1 MFASPEALQAALE
14 AEGVTGVGV
23 TAITSSPAVTQRDL
37 TSVVSVAF
45 EATGDL
51 EAQRAAII
59 AAIAKAAG
67 VDPSAVALSID
78 GGVVTAHIT
87 VPAEEADAIAAS
99 LAAGMFVSP
108 GALQAALEAE
118 GVTGVGVTA
127 ITSSP
132 AVTQRNVRE
141 SSTEEVALGGTSL
154 GSNQEVNTE
163 QNNTAAIA
171 GGVVGG
177 AFVLLLALLL
187 AAYYYKKQRQAGIS
201 GEEKLV
207 AGPDVE
213 APVVS
218 TSYEGDGGEG
228 KTKADEE
235 ELFPLSDRYPTKE
248 SAEEAAAAK
257 EKAAQEAAAVKAAEE
272 AAEAADAAAAKAAA
286 KEVAAAKE
294 QKDLKKVVAEMVD
307 TAIAKVTIAM
317 DTTVA
322 KDKVSG
328 LFEPGSKAGSLF
340 EPDSKAG
347 GLFEPDSKASE
358 VTQEADGAP
367 ASPSSVPSQPESS
380 VPTQQE
386 WLSPRVEAA
395 KAVDDA
401 DDGEDADGDVPDEP
415 IATSPKTPKSAGTP
429 GRRSFFEVIV
439 DNVKEGTEEIG
450 HQAEELGRT
459 VSGFFAGANP
469 LSPSPRT
476 SDSPGRTPKREDV

>member
-1 MFASPEALQAALE
+1 MITLPSVNQADVEDKINTVVECNDCTEAVLTEGSVIITATITIPDGDDDMRAKIQAAFANASAASSLLGLPVETDPVVTFISGSPLE
-14 AEGVTGVGV
+14 
-23 TAITSSPAVTQRDL
+23 DL
-37 TSVVSVAF
+37 SIVSVAF

-67 VDPSAVALSID
+67 VDPSAVVLSITD
-78 GGVVTAHIT
+78 GVVTADIT

-99 LAAGMFVSP
+99 LAAGMFASP

-218 TSYEGDGGEG
+218 TSYEGDGSEG

-257 EKAAQEAAAVKAAEE
+257 E
-272 AAEAADAAAAKAAA
+272 
-286 KEVAAAKE
+286 
-294 QKDLKKVVAEMVD
+294 QKDLTKVVAEMVD

-358 VTQEADGAP
+358 VTQEAGGAP

-401 DDGEDADGDVPDEP
+401 DDGEDADGDEPDEP

-439 DNVKEGTEEIG
+439 DNVKEGTEE
-450 HQAEELGRT
+450 T
-459 VSGFFAGANP
+459 
-469 LSPSPRT
+469 
-476 SDSPGRTPKREDV
+476 

>member
-1 MFASPEALQAALE
+1 MITLPSVNQADVEDKINTVVECNDCTEAVLTEGSVIITATITIPDGDDDMRAKIQAAFANASAASSLLGLPVETDPVVTFISGSPLE
-14 AEGVTGVGV
+14 
-23 TAITSSPAVTQRDL
+23 DL
-37 TSVVSVAF
+37 SIVSVAF
-45 EATGDL
+45 EATDDL

-67 VDPSAVALSID
+67 VDPSVVVLSITD
-78 GGVVTAHIT
+78 GVVTAHIT

-99 LAAGMFVSP
+99 LAAGMFASP
-108 GALQAALEAE
+108 EALQAALEAE

-257 EKAAQEAAAVKAAEE
+257 EKAAAAAKEKAAQAAAVKAAEE
-272 AAEAADAAAAKAAA
+272 AAEAADAKAAEEEAKAKAAEEAAAANAAADAAKAA
-286 KEVAAAKE
+286 EAAA
-294 QKDLKKVVAEMVD
+294 A
-307 TAIAKVTIAM
+307 
-317 DTTVA
+317 
-322 KDKVSG
+322 
-328 LFEPGSKAGSLF
+328 
-340 EPDSKAG
+340 
-347 GLFEPDSKASE
+347 
-358 VTQEADGAP
+358 
-367 ASPSSVPSQPESS
+367 
-380 VPTQQE
+380 
-386 WLSPRVEAA
+386 
-395 KAVDDA
+395 
-401 DDGEDADGDVPDEP
+401 
-415 IATSPKTPKSAGTP
+415 
-429 GRRSFFEVIV
+429 
-439 DNVKEGTEEIG
+439 
-450 HQAEELGRT
+450 
-459 VSGFFAGANP
+459 
-469 LSPSPRT
+469 
-476 SDSPGRTPKREDV
+476 